1 MLLYTES
8 GEISEK
14 SQIIQKLES
23 LIQSLRIWE
32 GKRSFRKLGH
42 YFNQLIELTNQITHL
57 MEEHS
62 QNIHQNPTKSWQ
74 PHGLDRF
81 IGKSKSMEKIYEL
94 VSRAARTDLPVLIQG
109 ESGTGKELIARA
121 IHEISSR
128 EKNRF
133 FSENC
138 AALPESLLET
148 ELFGYTKG
156 AFTGANKDK
165 VGILQLAHGGTL
177 FLDEIGDMSL
187 RMQAKLL
194 RAIQEGEIRKVGG
207 EEIIKIDLRIISA
220 TNKILEDCIRKRL
233 FREDFYYRINV
244 ICIDIPPLRKRKEDI
259 PLLVDHFFREISRRN
274 PGSSNKISMGALE
287 LLQKYHWPGN
297 IRELMNTL
305 ERTIIMGD
313 GKLIDERI
321 LQESNLHLG
330 PHSKQGGIALKTGE
344 QLLLE
349 EMLILS
355 TGDKTKAAIR
365 IGWSR
370 PKLYRKMKQYGL
382 HKNFGKSLE

>member
-330 PHSKQGGIALKTGE
+330 PHSKLGGIALKTGE